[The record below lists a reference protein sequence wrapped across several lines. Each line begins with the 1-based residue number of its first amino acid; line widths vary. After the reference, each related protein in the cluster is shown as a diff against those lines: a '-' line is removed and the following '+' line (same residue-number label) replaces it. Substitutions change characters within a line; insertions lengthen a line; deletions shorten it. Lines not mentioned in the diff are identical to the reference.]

1 MHQIIKTTILL
12 ALYACALKAFGHHGF
27 LLYYDPSDQVRIEGV
42 LHEVK
47 IRNPHSELQVETLT
61 ANGETEIWTCETQAR
76 TVLMRKGY
84 DAQDFKLG
92 EPIVIVGA
100 RGRREPLQCQTSSI
114 ELADGRLIEVR
125 SAAGVADISL
135 QAGDGGETNTSVFG
149 SWIRNIFVGE
159 PVEPGFLDKV
169 TEAGRQANARYNPFT
184 QDPPLLCRPGSPPRA
199 WVAPGQPTNIRQEGD
214 RILIQHEFMDFT
226 RVVHMNGTGQPDLAP
241 ATEMGYSV
249 GEFQA
254 ETLIVTSTNF
264 IESTLLTHVEDSG
277 LMHSDAL
284 RLTETYRVNP
294 ETGELDYHW
303 IAEDPKYFSAPISG
317 SFSMQPTS
325 LEIGPFNCEIL
336 IDTEVGN
343 EN

>member
-1 MHQIIKTTILL
+1 MHQIAKAFILL
-12 ALYACALKAFGHHGF
+12 YLFFSAGKTYSHHGF
-27 LLYYDPSDQVRIEGV
+27 LLYFDPSDQVRIEGV

-47 IRNPHSELQVETLT
+47 IRNPHSELQVEVISTS
-61 ANGETEIWTCETQAR
+61 GESEIWTCETQAR
-76 TVLMRKGY
+76 TVLTRKGF
-84 DAQDFKLG
+84 DAQDFKIG
-92 EPIVIVGA
+92 EKVVIVGA
-100 RGRREPLQCQTSSI
+100 RGRRDPMQCQTSTI

-125 SAAGVADISL
+125 SATGVAAIGLD
-135 QAGDGGETNTSVFG
+135 DGGDSETNTSVFG

-169 TEAGRQANARYNPFT
+169 TEAGRQANAKYDPFT

-226 RVVHMNGTGQPDLAP
+226 REVHMNGTGQPDLAP
-241 ATEMGYSV
+241 DSEMGYSV
-249 GEFQA
+249 GHFEG

-264 IESTLLTHVEDSG
+264 VESTLLTHVEDSG

-284 RLTETYRVNP
+284 RLTETYKVNS
-294 ETGELDYHW
+294 ETGELEYGW
-303 IAEDPKYFSAPISG
+303 VAEDPKYFSAPISG
-317 SFSMQPTS
+317 SFSMTPTD
-325 LEIGPFNCEIL
+325 LVIGPFNCEVL
-336 IDTEVGN
+336 IDIEVNN